1 MEAKPPMPPVFVQ
14 VMVVAW
20 HSTHVGVMQGGWDR
34 IALLPIALVSRPIIP
49 VSVLAM
55 VHVLSITSASV
66 KVDTEDTSARE
77 LLDHFE
83 NCHYRYSHYKG

>member
-1 MEAKPPMPPVFVQ
+1 
-14 VMVVAW
+14 
-20 HSTHVGVMQGGWDR
+20 MQGGWDR
-34 IALLPIALVSRPIIP
+34 VARLPIALVSRPIIP

-77 LLDHFE
+77 LPDHFE
-83 NCHYRYSHYKG
+83 NLPPAHKLLRFARKQRDNKIYCLVG

>member
-1 MEAKPPMPPVFVQ
+1 
-14 VMVVAW
+14 
-20 HSTHVGVMQGGWDR
+20 MQGGWDR
-34 IALLPIALVSRPIIP
+34 IAQLPIALVSRPIIP

-55 VHVLSITSASV
+55 VHVFSITSASV

-77 LLDHFE
+77 LRDHFE